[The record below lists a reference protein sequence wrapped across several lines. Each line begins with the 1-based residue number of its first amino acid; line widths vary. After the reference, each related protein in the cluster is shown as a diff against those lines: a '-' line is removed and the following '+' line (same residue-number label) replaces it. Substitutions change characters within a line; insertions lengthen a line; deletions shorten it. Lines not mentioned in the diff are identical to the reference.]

1 LAKLLNANHVCR
13 IVKCPLCQQP
23 VKEQLPVSGPLRQ
36 IEYFNCPICGAF
48 SISRGTKKTLL
59 QPQGDE
65 HFLPK
70 VRHYLALRRSGSMPY
85 PRVAD
90 NIAVILSDL
99 ALPTP
104 QDQLNHLVA
113 WLAHR
118 LMAAPGEGIPLKEP
132 STGYYLPDLMASVG
146 VIGYKTMDFILTE
159 ATRLALIAPDTN
171 TRQISMTQVAPG
183 NQTGLKT
190 LHKYPVTL
198 TLEGWAHYDQV
209 KAKAPTSTLG
219 LMAMTTGDLTLDRL
233 YHDVWQPS
241 VKACGYSLKRIDR
254 DPAEDYITPLI
265 EADVRASR
273 FVLVDVT
280 YTNPAMYYAAGF
292 ARGLQK
298 PVIYL
303 LNTDIM
309 RFEDVHMDIK
319 PFHCIA
325 YADSTLLKAR
335 HTLQSLIYNQ
345 LPEAHYVD

>member
-1 LAKLLNANHVCR
+1 M
-13 IVKCPLCQQP
+13 KCPLCHLP

-36 IEYFNCPICGAF
+36 IEYVHCTTCGTF
-48 SISRGTKKTLL
+48 SLNRGTRKTLL
-59 QPQGDE
+59 QAQADE
-65 HFLPK
+65 LFLPK
-70 VRHYLALRRSGSMPY
+70 LRHYLALRRSQAMPY

-90 NIAVILSDL
+90 NIAEIVKDL

-113 WLAHR
+113 WLAHQ
-118 LMAAPGEGIPLKEP
+118 LMAAPGEGISLRDP
-132 STGYYLPDLMASVG
+132 STGYYLPDLMANVG
-146 VIGYKTMDFILTE
+146 VIGFKTMDFILTE

-171 TRQISMTQVAPG
+171 TRQLSMAPVVPS

-198 TLEGWAHYDQV
+198 TLEGWAHYDKV
-209 KAKAPTSTLG
+209 KAMAPTSTLG
-219 LMAMTTGDLTLDRL
+219 LMAMTTGDLALDRL
-233 YHDVWQPS
+233 YHEVWQPA

-273 FVLVDVT
+273 FVIVDVT
-280 YTNPAMYYAAGF
+280 HTNPAIYYAAGF
-292 ARGLQK
+292 ARGMHK

-309 RFEDVHMDIK
+309 RFEDVHLDIK
-319 PFHCIA
+319 PFNCIA
-325 YADSTLLKAR
+325 YAESTLLKATL
-335 HTLQSLIYNQ
+335 TLQALIYNQ
-345 LPEAHYVD
+345 LPEARFA